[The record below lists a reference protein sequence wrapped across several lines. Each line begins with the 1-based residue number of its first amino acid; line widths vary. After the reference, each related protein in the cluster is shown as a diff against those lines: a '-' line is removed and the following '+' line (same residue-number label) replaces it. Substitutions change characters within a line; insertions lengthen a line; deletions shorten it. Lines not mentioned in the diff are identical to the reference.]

1 MTTSS
6 ITRVD
11 RSIECAHPPG
21 PAPSRAAAGAPVGAL
36 LLALGALLLW
46 LFWRGRSAGR
56 GEHGAGVTAAV
67 TTPDPVRPPC
77 EVVIRM
83 ARIELDGAPAELAT
97 IVERCRASSV
107 AAVRATGGASVQSV
121 VDVIRALQ
129 AAGVIVAAEPS
140 LWSLLEGDRARA
152 NSRGGT
158 HGESH

>member
-11 RSIECAHPPG
+11 RSIECGHPPS
-21 PAPSRAAAGAPVGAL
+21 PAPSRAAAGAL

-46 LFWRGRSAGR
+46 LFWRGRSGGR
-56 GEHGAGVTAAV
+56 GEPGAGAS
-67 TTPDPVRPPC
+67 TPAITPPTPARPPC

-97 IVERCRASSV
+97 IVEHCRTSGV
-107 AAVRATGGASVQSV
+107 AAVRATGGASVQSI

-140 LWSLLEGDRARA
+140 LWSLLEADRARA
-152 NSRGGT
+152 NSRGGPR
-158 HGESH
+158 GE